1 MRFTREKGSNTPKQ
15 LKSMKIMALGKR
27 NKKML
32 KRKTLKVMVKTV
44 NIMCEDTKNRHSAYG
59 VAFIYNDGQLYVK

>member
-1 MRFTREKGSNTPKQ
+1 
-15 LKSMKIMALGKR
+15 MALGKR